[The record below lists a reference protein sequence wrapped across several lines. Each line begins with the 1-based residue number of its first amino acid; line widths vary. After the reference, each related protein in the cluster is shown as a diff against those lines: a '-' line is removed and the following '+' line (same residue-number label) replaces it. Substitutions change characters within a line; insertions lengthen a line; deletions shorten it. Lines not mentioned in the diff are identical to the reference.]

1 MFEEV
6 MKILSLGEYISLLIA
21 CLFWGLHLIALRS
34 SSWLYDQ
41 GLLFAEFR
49 KLYMLSGIESG
60 SATYKINTL
69 LAVVSL
75 HKNTFHFSIAKMNYN
90 KRKTYT

>member
-1 MFEEV
+1 
-6 MKILSLGEYISLLIA
+6 MKMLSLGEHISLLFV
-21 CLFWGLHLIALRS
+21 CLFWGLHSIALIS

-75 HKNTFHFSIAKMNYN
+75 HKNTFHFPLLK
-90 KRKTYT
+90 